1 MKMRGRTA
9 LFLLFALPNVLAA
22 QDVRLERIR
31 QAYSPEAAA
40 QIENIVTEAEAAG
53 VPVEPLLDKALEG
66 AAKGVPAARVVA
78 AVASYSQRLAESRAL
93 VGPGYDAASVV
104 AGADALRRGVT
115 PGTVQSLAGANPED
129 LAVPLVVLGDL
140 VDAGVP
146 VDQAFAVVQEALTK
160 GHGPEEMLAIPGTVR
175 RLMRQGQSASDA
187 AGSVGNAI
195 GRGRFGEMLGPPGQ
209 AGASPPKGPPVPP
222 GSGPPDHAGPKKEKG
237 KGKPPPGGV

>member
-1 MKMRGRTA
+1 MRGRTA

-40 QIENIVTEAEAAG
+40 QIESIVTEAEAAG

-66 AAKGVPAARVVA
+66 AAKGVPAERVVA

-146 VDQAFAVVQEALTK
+146 VDQAYAVVQEALTK
-160 GHGPEEMLAIPGTVR
+160 RHGPDEMLAIPGTVR

-209 AGASPPKGPPVPP
+209 TGASPPKGPPVPP